1 MKTMIQPI
9 IMETS
14 SSSYSNEIFIKTE
27 RCKLLTTLKE
37 VDSCLYN
44 LQMEIE
50 KTDNIEC
57 IAIVI
62 ILALVAFILFIMAW
76 KL

>member
-1 MKTMIQPI
+1 MIQLITMDTP
-9 IMETS
+9 S
-14 SSSYSNEIFIKTE
+14 SNYSNEIFIKTE
-27 RCKLLTTLKE
+27 RCKLLTTSKE

-50 KTDNIEC
+50 KIDNIEC

-62 ILALVAFILFIMAW
+62 ILALVAFIIFIIAW

>member
-14 SSSYSNEIFIKTE
+14 SSSYSNKIFIKTE
-27 RCKLLTTLKE
+27 RCKLLTTVKE
-37 VDSCLYN
+37 VDRCLYN
-44 LQMEIE
+44 VQMEIE

-57 IAIVI
+57 IAIGGILFFI
-62 ILALVAFILFIMAW
+62 ISVMFIMAW